1 MTNVVVF
8 EGEALLIEPS
18 IPFPESSRQLFLL
31 PLLALVSLPFCFA
44 LAFACTHHNHVGGV
58 SAGQF
63 VELPQSLHPQRLLIS
78 LGIHHHHSQ
87 NKYANTA
94 PNILGRS

>member
-31 PLLALVSLPFCFA
+31 PLIALVSLAFVLLSPSRVHITIT
-44 LAFACTHHNHVGGV
+44 LAV
-58 SAGQF
+58 SAQVSVCRAPAEPPSAAPLG
-63 VELPQSLHPQRLLIS
+63 LSWHPS
-78 LGIHHHHSQ
+78 S
-87 NKYANTA
+87 
-94 PNILGRS
+94 S